1 MGRGQTCLRFLLSE
15 RFFQRMA
22 DDILDRLMSQLHQRV
37 SDLPEGSY
45 TTKLVR
51 GGIPK
56 IAEKI
61 LEEAH
66 EVIEAAGEPE
76 EAGKLHTIR
85 ESADVLYHLW
95 VLLATRGITVDDIRN
110 ELLRREGVSGL
121 EEKRNRREVSS

>member
-1 MGRGQTCLRFLLSE
+1 MGRGQTCLGFLLSE

-22 DDILDRLMSQLHQRV
+22 DDILDKLMSQLHQRV

>member
-1 MGRGQTCLRFLLSE
+1 MGRGQTCLRFLISE

>member
-61 LEEAH
+61 LEETH

>member
-95 VLLATRGITVDDIRN
+95 VLLATRGITVDYIRN

-121 EEKRNRREVSS
+121 EEQRNRREVSS

>member
-1 MGRGQTCLRFLLSE
+1 
-15 RFFQRMA
+15 MA

>member
-66 EVIEAAGEPE
+66 EVIEAACEPE

>member
-1 MGRGQTCLRFLLSE
+1 MGRGQTFLRFLLSE

>member
-22 DDILDRLMSQLHQRV
+22 DDILDQLMSQLHQRV

>member
-61 LEEAH
+61 LEEAY

>member
-121 EEKRNRREVSS
+121 EEKQNRREVSS

>member
-66 EVIEAAGEPE
+66 EVIEAAGEPD

>member
-51 GGIPK
+51 GGITK

-66 EVIEAAGEPE
+66 EVIEAAGDFK
-76 EAGKLHTIR
+76 KLR
-85 ESADVLYHLW
+85 
-95 VLLATRGITVDDIRN
+95 
-110 ELLRREGVSGL
+110 
-121 EEKRNRREVSS
+121 

>member
-1 MGRGQTCLRFLLSE
+1 
-15 RFFQRMA
+15 MA
-22 DDILDRLMSQLHQRV
+22 DDILDRLMQQLHRRV
-37 SDLPEGSY
+37 QDLPEGSY

-66 EVIEAAGEPE
+66 EVIEAAGEPGDGGKAHTVR
-76 EAGKLHTIR
+76 EA
-85 ESADVLYHLW
+85 ADVIYHLW
-95 VLLATRGITVDDIRN
+95 VLLATRGIDLDAIRS

-121 EEKRNRREVSS
+121 EEKRRRSESQS

>member
-22 DDILDRLMSQLHQRV
+22 DDILDRLMSQLQQRV